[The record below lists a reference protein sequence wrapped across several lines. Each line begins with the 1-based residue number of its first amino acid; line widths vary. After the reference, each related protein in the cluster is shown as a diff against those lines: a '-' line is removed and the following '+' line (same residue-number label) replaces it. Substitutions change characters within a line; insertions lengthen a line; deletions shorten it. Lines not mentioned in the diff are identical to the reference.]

1 MSSDTAKKR
10 KVAAEEYDCGSDNNT
25 AGAGVEDIIAEMK
38 AHMMSMQN
46 EMNSM
51 RERLSNVEKLESK
64 AASMQNEIDEL
75 KITTNGLKKEN
86 KFLKTKCSSLE
97 ISVSILVK
105 EQKWEYSAPDIPT
118 SHWHN
123 PHFDEEYIEEM
134 ESFLDDI
141 KSATVDLRK
150 NGIVII

>member
-10 KVAAEEYDCGSDNNT
+10 KVAAEEYDCGSVHT
-25 AGAGVEDIIAEMK
+25 AVAGVEDIIAEMK

>member
-25 AGAGVEDIIAEMK
+25 AVAGVEDIIAEMK
-38 AHMMSMQN
+38 SHMTRMQN

-51 RERLSNVEKLESK
+51 RERLSNVDKLESK
-64 AASMQNEIDEL
+64 ASSMQNEIDDM
-75 KITTNGLKKEN
+75 KREN